1 MTENK
6 NYKHFLILLDDILS
20 FLVNETENYKVNF
33 YEMSEK
39 VFEIKKSEPNTL
51 ATISKET
58 DFEKLVEEIFSNI
71 QDKNNLGKDLRLA
84 TIHLHNEGLLII
96 DSAYNVEI
104 TFKGLLTYS
113 EGIVNK
119 RDLEIT
125 ASQRMKNIEDEALKY
140 QGRMSDA
147 TEEMNRTNKSIRSLT
162 RWIAVG
168 AFVAI
173 AYQVLEILKTFLPC
187 LFCTH

>member
-6 NYKHFLILLDDILS
+6 NYKNFLILLDDILS
-20 FLVNETENYKVNF
+20 FLVNETENYKINF
-33 YEMSEK
+33 YEMLEK
-39 VFEIKKSEPNTL
+39 LFEIKKSDPNTL

-84 TIHLHNEGLLII
+84 TIHLHNESLLII

-113 EGIVNK
+113 EGVLNK

-140 QGRMSDA
+140 QGRMSEA

-168 AFVAI
+168 SFVAI
-173 AYQVLEILKTFLPC
+173 VYQVIEILKIFLPC